1 LFITE
6 DVGGARNDPP
16 TSCGTAALSDRR
28 EGRRVTDT
36 ERADDL
42 EDAAAVFA
50 SVRPRLFGI
59 AYRMLSSASEAEDL
73 VQEVWIRWQGTDRGA
88 VVNPGAFLATT
99 ATRLAINALKS
110 ARARRETYIG
120 PWLPEPVDT
129 EADPYLGAERGEA
142 LEFAA
147 LMLMEKL
154 TPNERAAYVLR
165 EAFDYPY
172 PQIAD
177 ILRSSEAAVRQLV
190 SRARKHMA
198 GERRSPVAADRHR
211 ELLTAF
217 VAAARSGDM
226 AALERLFAADVAS
239 LSDGNGAHQVARRA
253 VVGPVRVA
261 KFLVAIA
268 DWFWE
273 GVDVRWATVNGLTS
287 AMLHRDGDLYA
298 VLAVTASDERIDQV
312 LWMVNPDKLTAV
324 SSHD

>member
-1 LFITE
+1 
-6 DVGGARNDPP
+6 
-16 TSCGTAALSDRR
+16 
-28 EGRRVTDT
+28 VTDT
-36 ERADDL
+36 ERAGDL

-73 VQEVWIRWQGTDRGA
+73 VQEVWIRWQGTDRSA
-88 VVNPGAFLATT
+88 VVHPGAFLATT
-99 ATRLAINALKS
+99 VTRLAINALKS

-172 PQIAD
+172 SQIAD
-177 ILRSSEAAVRQLV
+177 ILRTSAAAARQLV
-190 SRARKHMA
+190 SRARKRMA
-198 GERRSPVAADRHR
+198 GERRSPVSADRQR

-217 VAAARSGDM
+217 VVAARSGDM

-298 VLAVTASDERIDQV
+298 VLTVSASDEGIDQV
-312 LWMVNPDKLTAV
+312 LWMVNPDKLIAV
-324 SSHD
+324 SYQD